1 MRSLELSESM
11 RTFRAT
17 CRPTQRGVP
26 VDQAVTT
33 AVVLVALHVNTL
45 SGGRLGRS
53 RIFIMAIGNGVPIRA
68 VEVRVMSG
76 YLCKVSVS
84 GAA

>member
-1 MRSLELSESM
+1 MEGNGAGPREHVS
-11 RTFRAT
+11 
-17 CRPTQRGVP
+17 RPFQRGAP

-45 SGGRLGRS
+45 SGGSLGRS
-53 RIFIMAIGNGVPIRA
+53 RIFIMAIGNGVPVRA
-68 VEVRVMSG
+68 VEVRVVSG
-76 YLCKVSVS
+76 DLCKVSIS